1 MPRLTRWYAKASLIY
16 FLLALVIALAL
27 ALPSSF
33 NLPGWIGALSP
44 VYFHLFMVGWISQ
57 LIFGVMV
64 WMFPKYS
71 QEQPRGRQG
80 LLWAVFGSLNVGLIL
95 RSVAEPMMAVSPA
108 ALWGWLLATSAALQV
123 LAGIGLVVS
132 VWPRVKER

>member
-1 MPRLTRWYAKASLIY
+1 MPKLTRWYAKASLIS
-16 FLLALVIALAL
+16 FLLALAMAFVIALQPVL
-27 ALPSSF
+27 DLPA
-33 NLPGWIGALSP
+33 WVGALSP

-71 QEQPRGRQG
+71 QERPRGRVG
-80 LLWAVFGSLNVGLIL
+80 LLWAVFFALNAGLIL
-95 RSVAEPMMAVSPA
+95 RAVAEPTMAVSPA
-108 ALWGWLLATSAALQV
+108 AVWGWLLVTSAALQV
-123 LAGIGLVVS
+123 LAGIGLVIS